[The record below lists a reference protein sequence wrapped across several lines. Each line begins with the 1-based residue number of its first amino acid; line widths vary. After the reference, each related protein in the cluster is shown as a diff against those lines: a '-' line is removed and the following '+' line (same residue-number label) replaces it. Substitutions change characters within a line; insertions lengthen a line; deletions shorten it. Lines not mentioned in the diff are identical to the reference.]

1 MTAGLPCDVHSS
13 CGGLGYLFI
22 FNFDKAITR
31 TNPFGMNNRNLFIL
45 LVIICVLAPG
55 IHYFIAGRDMDNT
68 GTRNMMVGA
77 QVLGGFLL
85 LFLFGRSKAGQ
96 KS

>member
-1 MTAGLPCDVHSS
+1 
-13 CGGLGYLFI
+13 
-22 FNFDKAITR
+22 
-31 TNPFGMNNRNLFIL
+31 MNNRNLFIL

-68 GTRNMMVGA
+68 STRNLLVSL
-77 QVLGGFLL
+77 QILGGFML
-85 LFLFGRSKAGQ
+85 LFMFGRSRTER